1 MAGGELGV
9 GSASGLCG
17 DDGDELKGA
26 SATIGGGGDKV
37 GGGIGAAAGT
47 EEALALAARA
57 SFIGFAS
64 IILLEASIT
73 DPTSKQTK
81 QQKLGPKQLCKITI
95 HTEA

>member
-1 MAGGELGV
+1 V
-9 GSASGLCG
+9 
-17 DDGDELKGA
+17 
-26 SATIGGGGDKV
+26 TGGGGDRV
-37 GGGIGAAAGT
+37 GGGIEAAAGT

-57 SFIGFAS
+57 FFIALAN

-95 HTEA
+95 HIEA